1 MGFDG
6 EPLSGDEAEGSD
18 SADFE
23 FDFEFDVFRELGEG
37 DGVEDAGVECFELSH
52 RELDD
57 RTRLRDAWK
66 A

>member
-1 MGFDG
+1 MGSVGFDG

-18 SADFE
+18 SA
-23 FDFEFDVFRELGEG
+23 DFEFDVFRELGEG